1 MAHCLLFSF
10 RQFIADRFQLLLL
23 VFWVTQRVT
32 KSKWCP
38 RGPKRV
44 RARTRKGVSKVLMG
58 KKGQHKWRTHYAF
71 NESARTTR
79 RQTHTHSRFPHTH
92 RPKRVRG
99 ALPETMP
106 RFIWWSVNCL
116 DWQRREPFPLAATPS
131 RSHNSSSSRC
141 CHSNCSTDWR
151 ANPAPRKLN
160 RAEPK
165 RTELTL
171 YVCRLST
178 THCSTASRLTG
189 TVTFCSSSPNL
200 GRSAREE
207 EEEDLIEYR
216 T

>member
-1 MAHCLLFSF
+1 MRLTRAHA
-10 RQFIADRFQLLLL
+10 QHADR
-23 VFWVTQRVT
+23 
-32 KSKWCP
+32 
-38 RGPKRV
+38 
-44 RARTRKGVSKVLMG
+44 
-58 KKGQHKWRTHYAF
+58 
-71 NESARTTR
+71 
-79 RQTHTHSRFPHTH
+79 HTHLRSPHTH

-99 ALPETMP
+99 ALPKTMP

-151 ANPAPRKLN
+151 ANSAPRKLN

-200 GRSAREE
+200 GRSAKEE
-207 EEEDLIEYR
+207 EEEDLIEYC